1 MRLDNFLKLSRLA
14 TRRVLAQEM
23 CEAGAVTINGQR
35 SKSAHEVREGN
46 LISIRGRGRET
57 TVRVLTIPLKPPS
70 KHEARSLYEIV
81 NVETYEVD

>member
-14 TRRVLAQEM
+14 TRRSLAQEM
-23 CEAGAVTINGQR
+23 CEAGAVTINGKR

-46 LISIRGRGRET
+46 LIAIRGRGRET

-70 KHEARSLYEIV
+70 RQEAKSLYEIV
-81 NVETYEVD
+81 NVEAYDVE